1 MAIRTIKKT
10 ITRGDTNEIQFEAL
24 DSAGNAIP
32 LTGANIWLFIKETYA
47 DSDADALVTKTETDG
62 ITVDNAT
69 AGIGTATIQPAD
81 TASLPSYAHYL
92 VYDIQ
97 VRTPAGKVTTT
108 QGGPLWVVPDAARTF

>member
-32 LTGANIWLFIKETYA
+32 LTGANIWLFIK
-47 DSDADALVTKTETDG
+47 ETDG